1 MYAVGTLKVALAAL
15 LIVGTWIPGLVQP
28 AAIGMAVLMIGAIS
42 MHIKVKDSLKKT
54 LPSLTLLVLSLLVAI
69 LSG

>member
-1 MYAVGTLKVALAAL
+1 MKL
-15 LIVGTWIPGLVQP
+15 PGSFANWSARRLMTESRS

>member
-1 MYAVGTLKVALAAL
+1 MTESRS
-15 LIVGTWIPGLVQP
+15 